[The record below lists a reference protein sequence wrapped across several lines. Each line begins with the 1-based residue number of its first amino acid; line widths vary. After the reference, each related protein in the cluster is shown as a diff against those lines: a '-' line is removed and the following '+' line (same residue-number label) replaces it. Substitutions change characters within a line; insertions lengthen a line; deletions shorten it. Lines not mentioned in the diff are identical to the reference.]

1 MKPHLALDRTI
12 IANRIDEVVNVMV
25 ELTAPPAAPVE
36 RAPLDVVVV
45 LDRSG
50 SMAGAPLRSV
60 TAATEQLL
68 RLAGADDRIAVV
80 TFASEVQLVLPLG
93 HHDPVAAAR
102 TLRRIGPGG
111 STNLSGGWLK
121 GLELLTSDVRE
132 GALRR
137 IVVLT
142 DGHANAGIKDA
153 AELTALIGSGTAQSI
168 TTSCIGFADGYDE
181 QLLANLADAGRGNDY
196 WCAGPDQATQVF
208 SDEFGGLA
216 SVVAQNISV
225 EIAPTAAV
233 ATAAVLNEFPLT
245 DLPNGGIQVAI
256 GDAYGSESR
265 RVVARFNLR
274 PLPAEG
280 PVDIATVTL
289 RWASTVGS
297 VALHTVTLPVTV
309 TAGSDPVVTDP
320 GADPRV
326 HEEVLILEAARL
338 QRDAHRAAEVGDLD
352 SAARFLRSS
361 AGLLAESTST
371 SPSVLAEL
379 AADVEALETG
389 IWSESLSK
397 KHFSRSR
404 STSKG
409 RRSNYEDPAG
419 PGSI

>member
-1 MKPHLALDRTI
+1 MQPHLALDRTI
-12 IANRIDEVVNVMV
+12 IATQIDEVLNVMV
-25 ELTAPPAAPVE
+25 ELTAPPAAQVE

-68 RLAGADDRIAVV
+68 RLAGPWDRIGVV
-80 TFASEVQLVLPLG
+80 AFASEVQLVLPLA
-93 HHDPVAAAR
+93 HHDPTVATRA
-102 TLRRIGPGG
+102 LRRIGPGG

-121 GLELLTSDVRE
+121 GLEMLAAGVRE

-142 DGHANAGIKDA
+142 DGHANAGIRDA
-153 AELTALIGSGTAQSI
+153 AELTALVGSGHAQGI

-181 QLLANLADAGRGNDY
+181 QLLANLADAGHGNDY

-225 EIAPTAAV
+225 EIVPGAQV
-233 ATAAVLNEFPLT
+233 ATAAVLNEFPIT
-245 DLPNGGIQVAI
+245 DLPNGGVQVAV
-256 GDAYGSESR
+256 GDAYGSECR
-265 RVVARFNLR
+265 RVVARFHLR
-274 PLPAEG
+274 PLQGDG

-326 HEEVLILEAARL
+326 REEVLVLEAARF
-338 QRDAHRAAEVGDLD
+338 QREAHRAAELGDLGT
-352 SAARFLRSS
+352 AAQYLRSS
-361 AGLLAESTST
+361 AGLLAESPSA
-371 SPSVLAEL
+371 SPALLAEL
-379 AADVEALETG
+379 AADAEALETG
-389 IWSESLSK
+389 MWSESLSK

-409 RRSNYEDPAG
+409 RRSNYEDPFG
-419 PGSI
+419 PESL